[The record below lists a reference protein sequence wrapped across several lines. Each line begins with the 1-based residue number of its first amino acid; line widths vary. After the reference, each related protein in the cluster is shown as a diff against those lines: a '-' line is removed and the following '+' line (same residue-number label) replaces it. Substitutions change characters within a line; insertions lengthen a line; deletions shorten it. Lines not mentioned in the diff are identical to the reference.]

1 MVAPSDG
8 GDQSIFTCDVSLTGI
23 GYNPG
28 EAERGGV
35 DGLYTNGFGGTS
47 ASVPIAAG
55 AAAVLL
61 SYKPSLTAK
70 QLTSILEQ
78 SADKVTTAVVDAN
91 GHSDAVGFG
100 KINLF
105 AALKAV

>member
-1 MVAPSDG
+1 M
-8 GDQSIFTCDVSLTGI
+8 GD
-23 GYNPG
+23 P
-28 EAERGGV
+28 ERGGA

-47 ASVPIAAG
+47 AAVPIAAG

-61 SYKPSLTAK
+61 SYKPNLTAK

-78 SADKVTTAVVDAN
+78 TADKIATAQVDPN

-105 AALKAV
+105 AALNAV

>member
-78 SADKVTTAVVDAN
+78 SADKVNTAVVDAN

>member
-1 MVAPSDG
+1 VLPCGVRSV
-8 GDQSIFTCDVSLTGI
+8 QTVR
-23 GYNPG
+23 YNPG
-28 EAERGGV
+28 ESERGGA

-47 ASVPIAAG
+47 AAVPIAAG

-61 SYKPSLTAK
+61 SHKPSLTAK

-78 SADKVTTAVVDAN
+78 TADKIPAAAGDAN
-91 GHSDAVGFG
+91 GHSNALGFG

-105 AALKAV
+105 AALNAI